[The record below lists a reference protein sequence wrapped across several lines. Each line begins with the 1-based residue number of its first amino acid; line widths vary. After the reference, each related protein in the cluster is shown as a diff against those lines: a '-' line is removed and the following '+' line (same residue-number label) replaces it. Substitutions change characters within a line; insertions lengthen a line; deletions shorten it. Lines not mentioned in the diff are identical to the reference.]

1 MRAASGG
8 KFSLGSAF
16 GRKSERK
23 PSYSGND
30 FGQPDSPS
38 VGGFGSNG
46 NGNGQGSA
54 HPGYH
59 GNHYGNNNGN
69 GNTSDDPGSPGV
81 TGGGATFDGFGKK
94 LGKTFAHQSLL
105 PSLGNKDQRALQ
117 E

>member
-1 MRAASGG
+1 MRAASGS

-16 GRKSERK
+16 GRKAERK

-30 FGQPDSPS
+30 FGQPDSPATAGY
-38 VGGFGSNG
+38 GGFGNFNSNG
-46 NGNGQGSA
+46 NNHHTGQGYSSG
-54 HPGYH
+54 H
-59 GNHYGNNNGN
+59 GN
-69 GNTSDDPGSPGV
+69 GNTSDDPGSPGIS
-81 TGGGATFDGFGKK
+81 GPGATFDGFGKK